1 MANSRIVSE
10 LKKRVITDIIND
22 MDIITALDPVDIKKE
37 DWEPIYLVNSKETVD
52 KGFTPIIYREIQ
64 NQNIIT
70 KTITFL
76 CVEVNIPESYTQNE
90 YFKYPRL
97 EIWIVSHNKH
107 NRIDNIPGVSDNRN
121 DYVSILLDEKFNGMR
136 IGMGTL
142 SLLSNTAGIYDDTF
156 IYRKLVFQGVDLD
169 DNLCNS

>member
-76 CVEVNIPESYTQNE
+76 CV
-90 YFKYPRL
+90 
-97 EIWIVSHNKH
+97 
-107 NRIDNIPGVSDNRN
+107 
-121 DYVSILLDEKFNGMR
+121 
-136 IGMGTL
+136 
-142 SLLSNTAGIYDDTF
+142 
-156 IYRKLVFQGVDLD
+156 
-169 DNLCNS
+169 